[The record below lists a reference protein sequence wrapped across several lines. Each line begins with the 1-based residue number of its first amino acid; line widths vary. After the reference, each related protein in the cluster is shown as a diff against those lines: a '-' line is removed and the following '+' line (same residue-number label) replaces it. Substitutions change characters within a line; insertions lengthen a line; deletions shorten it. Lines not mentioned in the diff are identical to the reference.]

1 MDKFTFDQAKLTA
14 FLDDAQ
20 QRISYFKQAHELLLK
35 ANLGS
40 HRVLDSEVPF
50 KDQLKGAYMRLW
62 GEFCSKDVRKHHI
75 THLAKTKVFELYYG
89 GVTLDCANEILAI
102 MNDQKNEART
112 FLNYFLKHL
121 NETQL
126 SSETMFTLYGYLSFD
141 KSLATAYEFNEVLND
156 FILSIITLSKPELL
170 GTEELD
176 NILHDTRMNFHSV
189 HKQVGIKVDRNKD
202 NLGSSKTATIELSDA
217 VRDAVNKALAA

>member
-1 MDKFTFDQAKLTA
+1 MEKFAFDQTKLTA

-40 HRVLDSEVPF
+40 HRVLDNEVPF
-50 KDQLKGAYMRLW
+50 KDQLDTVHLKLW

-75 THLAKTKVFELYYG
+75 THLAKTKVFGLFFSDL
-89 GVTLDCANEILAI
+89 TLDCANEILAI
-102 MNDQKNEART
+102 MNDQKNEALT

-126 SSETMFTLYGYLSFD
+126 NSQTVFSLDGYLSFD
-141 KSLATAYEFNEVLND
+141 KSLATAYNFNEVLND
-156 FILSIITLSKPELL
+156 LIVSIVTLSKPALL

-176 NILHDTRMNFHSV
+176 NILHDTRYNNSEN
-189 HKQVGIKVDRNKD
+189 KQLGIKINYSED
-202 NLGSSKTATIELSDA
+202 NSGSKKSATIELSDP